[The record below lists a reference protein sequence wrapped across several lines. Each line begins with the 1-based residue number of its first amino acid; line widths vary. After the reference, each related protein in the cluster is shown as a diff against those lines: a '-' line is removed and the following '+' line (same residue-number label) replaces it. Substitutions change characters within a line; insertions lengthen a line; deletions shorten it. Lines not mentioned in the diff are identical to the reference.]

1 MAAAVVQLRGR
12 LGSPGGCE
20 HSLLYLN
27 RGMSRVG
34 QNLNQ
39 REARE
44 LKRWA
49 ADRLKSFSE
58 GGHGSRLLLHLAFI
72 LSGLAFILAL
82 VHPIQNPQ

>member
-1 MAAAVVQLRGR
+1 M
-12 LGSPGGCE
+12 
-20 HSLLYLN
+20 
-27 RGMSRVG
+27 G